1 MKRILIVRHA
11 ARPDILA
18 NTVGND
24 VMLTDEGIKQSKLF
38 ASLINDK
45 VLSIR
50 TSPIG
55 RCVQT
60 AELIAQATRFKL
72 DDIEQCRLL
81 GDPGF
86 IIKDADLAW
95 QHWLNKGHEA
105 VNLHLLS
112 GNKLWDGFYDLN
124 DSVASIFSDI
134 KMLLS
139 NSVDG
144 LHLWV
149 THDTILATLA
159 ARIGDKRLTLKDWP
173 NFLGYLEIKLNNE
186 QIHVSYSQKPNLV
199 GDAI

>member
-11 ARPDILA
+11 ARPDISP

-24 VMLTDEGIKQSKLF
+24 VMLTDEGIEQSKLF
-38 ASLINDK
+38 ASLLSGQ

-60 AELIAQATRFKL
+60 AELIAQATHFKPN
-72 DDIEQCRLL
+72 DIQQCRLL

-86 IIKDADLAW
+86 IIKDGDLAW
-95 QHWLNKGHEA
+95 QHWLKKGHKA

-112 GNKLWDGFYDLN
+112 GTESWDGFYDLN
-124 DSVASIFSDI
+124 NSAARIFSDI
-134 KMLLS
+134 KALLN
-139 NSVDG
+139 NSADG
-144 LHLWV
+144 VHIWV

-159 ARIGDKRLTLKDWP
+159 ARIGDKRLTLQDWP
-173 NFLGYLEIKLNNE
+173 NFLGYLEIKLSGE
-186 QIHVSYSQKPNLV
+186 QIYVSYSQKPNLV
-199 GDAI
+199 GDVI

>member
-11 ARPDILA
+11 ARPDILP

-24 VMLTDEGIKQSKLF
+24 VMLTDEGIEQSKLF
-38 ASLINDK
+38 ASLISGQ

-55 RCVQT
+55 RCFQT
-60 AELIAQATRFKL
+60 AELIAQATHFKSA
-72 DDIEQCRLL
+72 DIKQCRVL

-86 IIKDADLAW
+86 IIKDGDLAW
-95 QHWLNKGHEA
+95 QHWLKKGHEA

-112 GNKLWDGFYDLN
+112 GTESWDGFYDLD
-124 DSVASIFSDI
+124 DSTARIFSDTEA
-134 KMLLS
+134 LLN
-139 NSVDG
+139 NSADG
-144 LHLWV
+144 VHIWV

-159 ARIGDKRLTLKDWP
+159 ARIGDERLTLQDWP
-173 NFLGYLEIKLNNE
+173 NFLGYLEIKLSDD
-186 QIHVSYSQKPNLV
+186 QIQVSYSQKPNLV

>member
-11 ARPDILA
+11 ARPDILP

-24 VMLTDEGIKQSKLF
+24 VMLTDEGIEQSKLF
-38 ASLINDK
+38 ASLISGQ

-55 RCVQT
+55 RCFQT
-60 AELIAQATRFKL
+60 AELIAQATHFKSA
-72 DDIEQCRLL
+72 DIKQCRLL

-86 IIKDADLAW
+86 IIKDGDLAW
-95 QHWLNKGHEA
+95 QHWLKKGHEA

-112 GNKLWDGFYDLN
+112 GTESWDGFYDLD
-124 DSVASIFSDI
+124 DSTARIFSDTEA
-134 KMLLS
+134 LLN
-139 NSVDG
+139 NSADG
-144 LHLWV
+144 VHIWV

-159 ARIGDKRLTLKDWP
+159 ARIGDERLTLQDWP
-173 NFLGYLEIKLNNE
+173 NFLGYLEIKLSDD
-186 QIHVSYSQKPNLV
+186 QIQVSYSQKPNLV

>member
-11 ARPDILA
+11 ARPDILP

-24 VMLTDEGIKQSKLF
+24 VMLTDEGIEQSKLF
-38 ASLINDK
+38 ASLINDQ

-60 AELIAQATRFKL
+60 AELIAQATHFKP

-86 IIKDADLAW
+86 IIKDGDLAW
-95 QHWLNKGHEA
+95 QHWLKKGHEA

-112 GNKLWDGFYDLN
+112 GTESWDGFYDLN
-124 DSVASIFSDI
+124 DSAARIFSDI
-134 KMLLS
+134 KELLS
-139 NSVDG
+139 NSADG
-144 LHLWV
+144 VHLWV

-159 ARIGDKRLTLKDWP
+159 ARIGDKRLTLQDWP
-173 NFLGYLEIKLNNE
+173 NFLGYLEITLSDE
-186 QIHVSYSQKPNLV
+186 QIYVSYSQKPNLV

>member
-11 ARPDILA
+11 ARPDILP

-24 VMLTDEGIKQSKLF
+24 VMLTDEGIEQSKLF
-38 ASLINDK
+38 ASLINGQ
-45 VLSIR
+45 VLSIK

-60 AELIAQATRFKL
+60 AELIAQATHFKL

-86 IIKDADLAW
+86 IIKDGDLAW
-95 QHWLNKGHEA
+95 QHWLKKGHEA

-112 GNKLWDGFYDLN
+112 GTESWDGFYDLN
-124 DSVASIFSDI
+124 DSVARIFSDI
-134 KMLLS
+134 KELLS
-139 NSVDG
+139 NSADG
-144 LHLWV
+144 VHIWV

-159 ARIGDKRLTLKDWP
+159 ARIGDKRLTLQDWP
-173 NFLGYLEIKLNNE
+173 NFLGYLEIKLSDE
-186 QIHVSYSQKPNLV
+186 QIYVSYSQKPNLV

>member
-1 MKRILIVRHA
+1 MKRMLIVRHA
-11 ARPDILA
+11 ARPDILP
-18 NTVGND
+18 NTVGNG
-24 VMLTDEGIKQSKLF
+24 VMLTNEGIKQSKLF
-38 ASLINDK
+38 ASLINGQ

-60 AELIAQATRFKL
+60 AELIAQATHFKL
-72 DDIEQCRLL
+72 DDIAQCRLL

-86 IIKDADLAW
+86 IIKDGDLAW
-95 QHWLNKGHEA
+95 QHWLKKGHEA

-112 GNKLWDGFYDLN
+112 GTESWDGFYDLN
-124 DSVASIFSDI
+124 DSVARIFSDI
-134 KMLLS
+134 KTLLS
-139 NSVDG
+139 NSADG
-144 LHLWV
+144 VHLWV

-159 ARIGDKRLTLKDWP
+159 ARIGDKRLTLQDWP
-173 NFLGYLEIKLNNE
+173 NFLGYLEITFSDD

>member
-11 ARPDILA
+11 ARPDILP
-18 NTVGND
+18 NTLGND
-24 VMLTDEGIKQSKLF
+24 VMLTDEGIEQSKLF
-38 ASLINDK
+38 ASLISGQ

-60 AELIAQATRFKL
+60 AELIAQATHFKL
-72 DDIEQCRLL
+72 DDIEQCHLL

-86 IIKDADLAW
+86 IIKDGDLAW

-112 GNKLWDGFYDLN
+112 GTELWDGFYDLN

-134 KMLLS
+134 KTLLS
-139 NSVDG
+139 NSADG
-144 LHLWV
+144 VHLWV

-159 ARIGDKRLTLKDWP
+159 ARIGDSKLTIQDWP
-173 NFLGYLEIKLNNE
+173 DFLGYLEIKLNDE

>member
-1 MKRILIVRHA
+1 MKRILIIRHA
-11 ARPDILA
+11 ARPDILT

-24 VMLTDEGIKQSKLF
+24 VMLTDEGIEHSKLF
-38 ASLINDK
+38 ASLINGQ

-60 AELIAQATRFKL
+60 AELIAQTTHFKL

-86 IIKDADLAW
+86 IIKDGDLAW
-95 QHWLNKGHEA
+95 QHWLSKGNEA

-112 GNKLWDGFYDLN
+112 GTESWDGFYDLN
-124 DSVASIFSDI
+124 DSVAHIFSDI
-134 KMLLS
+134 KTLLS
-139 NSVDG
+139 NSANGV
-144 LHLWV
+144 HLWV

-159 ARIGDKRLTLKDWP
+159 ARIGDKRLTLQDWP
-173 NFLGYLEIKLNNE
+173 NFLGYLEIKLNDD

-199 GDAI
+199 GESI

>member
-1 MKRILIVRHA
+1 MKRVLIVRHA
-11 ARPDILA
+11 ARPDISP

-24 VMLTDEGIKQSKLF
+24 VMLTDEGIEQSKLF
-38 ASLINDK
+38 ASLLSGQ

-60 AELIAQATRFKL
+60 AELIAQATHFKL

-86 IIKDADLAW
+86 IIKDGDLAW
-95 QHWLNKGHEA
+95 QHWLKKGHKA

-112 GNKLWDGFYDLN
+112 GTESWDGFYDLN
-124 DSVASIFSDI
+124 NSAARIFSDI
-134 KMLLS
+134 KALLN
-139 NSVDG
+139 NSADG
-144 LHLWV
+144 VHIWV

-159 ARIGDKRLTLKDWP
+159 ARIGDKRLTLQDWP
-173 NFLGYLEIKLNNE
+173 NFLGYLEIKLSGE
-186 QIHVSYSQKPNLV
+186 QIYVSYSQKPNLV
-199 GDAI
+199 GDVI

>member
-11 ARPDILA
+11 ARPDILP

-24 VMLTDEGIKQSKLF
+24 VMLTDEGIEQSKLF
-38 ASLINDK
+38 ASLISGQ

-55 RCVQT
+55 RCFQT
-60 AELIAQATRFKL
+60 AELIAQATHFKSA
-72 DDIEQCRLL
+72 DIKQCRLL

-86 IIKDADLAW
+86 IIKDGDLAW
-95 QHWLNKGHEA
+95 QHWLKKGHEA

-112 GNKLWDGFYDLN
+112 GTESWDGFYDLD
-124 DSVASIFSDI
+124 DSTARIFSDTEA
-134 KMLLS
+134 LLN
-139 NSVDG
+139 NSADG
-144 LHLWV
+144 VHIWV

-159 ARIGDKRLTLKDWP
+159 ARIGDERLTLQDWP
-173 NFLGYLEIKLNNE
+173 NFLGYLEIKLSHD
-186 QIHVSYSQKPNLV
+186 QIQVSYSQKPNLV